1 MEPRT
6 NTLWVLS
13 LQQNVEP
20 KKIAQ
25 NKTGKSQKK
34 FAKLTSGTFLQCIQR
49 LLRLSTFSVKASD
62 GVHQRLGV
70 HWGVPN
76 VRQEGRKLGD
86 DFLRA
91 QGPEV
96 NIVTF
101 S

>member
-1 MEPRT
+1 M
-6 NTLWVLS
+6 LS
-13 LQQNVEP
+13 Q
-20 KKIAQ
+20 KFTQ
-25 NKTGKSQKK
+25 NKTVKSQKK
-34 FAKLTSGTFLQCIQR
+34 IAKLTSGTIIQCIQR
-49 LLRLSTFSVKASD
+49 LLRLSTFSMKASD

-70 HWGVPN
+70 HWGIPN